1 MTTYTRSRR
10 TAVAAL
16 MTVIA
21 LLSGCAVGPNF
32 RKPLAPAVD
41 GYTRSP
47 LTETRA
53 TDVPGGEAQRF
64 LPGQDIPAAWWTLF
78 QSPALNALIERA
90 LAASPTLV
98 AAHQSLRQALE
109 LVAAQRGSFFPTV
122 QGSFAPS
129 YQRVSGT
136 LSPPLSNPDQFTY
149 SLYTAQ
155 VAVSFTPD
163 VFGANRR
170 QAEALI
176 GQAEAQRFQREAT
189 YVTLTSNVVA
199 AAITEAALRAQIAA
213 TQEIIAIS
221 SSSLEIVRRQF
232 ELGAVAGIDLAAQE
246 AALAQVQQTL
256 PGLRKQLEQ
265 NRNLLMVL
273 TGRFPSD
280 DSAEQFELTSLRLP
294 TDLPVSVPSR
304 LVQQRPDVRAAEAQ
318 LHAASAQ
325 IGVAVA
331 ARLPQLTISAAY
343 GGQSTAFTQMFA
355 SGNPFWTIAAN
366 VTQSIFDGGTLF
378 HRQRA
383 AEATFEQVAAQ
394 YRSTVL
400 TGFQNVA
407 DALYALQADA
417 DSLKAAVAA
426 EQASRRTL
434 DITLKQQELGAVS
447 YLALLSARQAYQ
459 QALISRVQVQASRF
473 ADTAALFQAL
483 GGGWWNRE
491 AAAPP
496 PSDRER

>member
-1 MTTYTRSRR
+1 MTAHTRSR
-10 TAVAAL
+10 TISLAV
-16 MTVIA
+16 
-21 LLSGCAVGPNF
+21 LLTLVTFMSGCAVGPNF
-32 RKPLAPAVD
+32 RKPAAPAVD
-41 GYTRSP
+41 RYTRSP
-47 LTETRA
+47 MTGTGPAAEM
-53 TDVPGGEAQRF
+53 PGGEAQR
-64 LPGQDIPAAWWTLF
+64 LVADRDIPAAWWMLF
-78 QSPALNALIERA
+78 ESPPLNALVERA
-90 LAASPTLV
+90 LVASPTLV
-98 AAHQSLRQALE
+98 AAQLSLRQALE
-109 LVAAQRGSFFPTV
+109 LVAAQRGSFYPTV

-129 YQRVSGT
+129 YQRVSRT
-136 LSPPLSNPDQFTY
+136 LSPPLSNPDQFTF
-149 SLYTAQ
+149 SLFTAQ
-155 VAVSFTPD
+155 VAVSYTPD
-163 VFGANRR
+163 VFGGTRR
-170 QAEALI
+170 QVESLI
-176 GQAEAQRFQREAT
+176 GQAEVQRFQREAA

-221 SSSLEIVRRQF
+221 SSSLQIVRRQF

-280 DSAEQFELTSLRLP
+280 DSGEQFELTSLRLP

-331 ARLPQLTISAAY
+331 ARLPQITITGAY
-343 GGQSTAFTQMFA
+343 GGTSTAFTQMFA
-355 SGNPFWTIAAN
+355 SGNPLWTIAAN
-366 VTQSIFDGGTLF
+366 VAQSIFDGGTLF

-383 AEATFEQVAAQ
+383 AEATFEQAAAQ

-407 DALYALQADA
+407 DVLYALQADA
-417 DSLKAAVAA
+417 DSLQAAVAF
-426 EQASRRTL
+426 EQASKRTL

-459 QALISRVQVQASRF
+459 QALITRVQSQASRF

-483 GGGWWNRE
+483 GGGWWNR
-491 AAAPP
+491 
-496 PSDRER
+496 

>member
-1 MTTYTRSRR
+1 MTRHRAGRSVR
-10 TAVAAL
+10 TASAAL
-16 MTVIA
+16 VTLVVAI
-21 LLSGCAVGPNF
+21 SGCAVGPNF
-32 RKPLAPAVD
+32 RRPTAPAID
-41 GYTRSP
+41 SYTRSP
-47 LTETRA
+47 LTTTTA
-53 TDVPGGEAQRF
+53 SPDVAGGAAQRF
-64 LPGQDIPAAWWTLF
+64 VAGQDIPAAWWALF
-78 QSPALNALIERA
+78 QSPALNALIDRA

-98 AAHQSLRQALE
+98 ATQQALRQAIE

-122 QGSFAPS
+122 QGSFSPS
-129 YQRVSGT
+129 YQRISGT
-136 LSPPLSNPDQFTY
+136 LAPPLANPNVFTY

-155 VAVSFTPD
+155 VSVGFTPD
-163 VFGANRR
+163 VFGGTRR
-170 QAEALI
+170 QVEALI
-176 GQAEAQRFQREAT
+176 GQAEAQRFQREAA
-189 YVTLTSNVVA
+189 YVTLTSNVVG
-199 AAITEAALRAQIAA
+199 AAIQEAALRAQMAA
-213 TQEIIAIS
+213 TQEIISIS
-221 SSSLEIVRRQF
+221 SASLEIVRRQF
-232 ELGAVAGIDLAAQE
+232 ELGAVAGIELAAQE

-273 TGRFPSD
+273 TGRLPSD
-280 DSAEQFELTSLRLP
+280 DSTEQFELASLHLP
-294 TDLPVSVPSR
+294 SDLPVSVPSR

-331 ARLPQLTISAAY
+331 SRLPQLTITGAY
-343 GGQSTAFTQMFA
+343 GGTSTAFTQMFA
-355 SGNPFWTIAAN
+355 SGNPMWTVAAN
-366 VTQSIFDGGTLF
+366 VAQSIFDGGTLF

-383 AEATFEQVAAQ
+383 AEATFEQAAAQ

-407 DALYALQADA
+407 DVLYALQADA

-459 QALISRVQVQASRF
+459 QALITRVQVQASRF

-491 AAAPP
+491 AAPP
-496 PSDRER
+496 RTAD

>member
-1 MTTYTRSRR
+1 MTSPARSR
-10 TAVAAL
+10 TIAVVVLLAL
-16 MTVIA
+16 VTSV
-21 LLSGCAVGPNF
+21 SGCAVGPNF
-32 RKPLAPAVD
+32 RKPAAPAVD
-41 GYTRSP
+41 SYTRSP
-47 LTETRA
+47 MTGTGPA
-53 TDVPGGEAQRF
+53 ADMPGGEAQR
-64 LPGQDIPAAWWTLF
+64 LVAGRDIPAAWWMLF
-78 QSPALNALIERA
+78 ESPPLNALVERA
-90 LAASPTLV
+90 LAASPTLL
-98 AAHQSLRQALE
+98 AAHLSLRQALE
-109 LVAAQRGSFFPTV
+109 LVAAQRGSFYPTV

-129 YQRVSGT
+129 YQRVSRT
-136 LSPPLSNPDQFTY
+136 LSPPLANPDQFTY
-149 SLYTAQ
+149 SLFTAQ
-155 VAVSFTPD
+155 VAVSYTPD
-163 VFGANRR
+163 VFGGARR
-170 QAEALI
+170 QVESLI
-176 GQAEAQRFQREAT
+176 GQAEAQRFQREAA

-199 AAITEAALRAQIAA
+199 AAIQEASLRAQIAA

-221 SSSLEIVRRQF
+221 SASLEIVRRQF

-256 PGLRKQLEQ
+256 PALRKQLEQ

-273 TGRFPSD
+273 SGRLPSD
-280 DSAEQFELTSLRLP
+280 DSAEQFELASLQLP

-331 ARLPQLTISAAY
+331 SRLPQITISGAY
-343 GGQSTAFTQMFA
+343 GGTSTAFTQMFA
-355 SGNPFWTIAAN
+355 NGNPLWTIAGNIA
-366 VTQSIFDGGTLF
+366 QSIFDGGTLF

-383 AEATFEQVAAQ
+383 AEATFEQTAAQ

-407 DALYALQADA
+407 DALYALRADA

-459 QALISRVQVQASRF
+459 QALISRVQAQASRL

-491 AAAPP
+491 AAPP
-496 PSDRER
+496 RSNG